1 MFTKSI
7 TTSITGTVSTASF
20 LVASTVTIES
30 ILWYISIIIGILM
43 GIVTLI
49 SWIKSLT
56 LKSKNKI
63 KLIKQLIKEAK
74 ADGTITKEEMKDILK
89 EVGSASE
96 EIIDEIGDGAE
107 KVKDAFESVSDTI
120 KKGEK

>member
-1 MFTKSI
+1 MITKSI
-7 TTSITGTVSTASF
+7 TAGVTGTVSTASF
-20 LVASTVTIES
+20 ILASTISFES

-43 GIVTLI
+43 GICTLI
-49 SWIKSLT
+49 SWIKALH
-56 LKSKNKI
+56 LKSKGKV
-63 KLIKQLIKEAK
+63 KLIKDLIKEAK

-120 KKGEK
+120 KKGDK

>member
-7 TTSITGTVSTASF
+7 TTSVTGTVSTASF

-30 ILWYISIIIGILM
+30 VLWYISIIIGILM

-49 SWIKSLT
+49 SWIKSLM
-56 LKSKNKI
+56 LKSKNKM
-63 KLIKQLIKEAK
+63 KLIKQLINEAK
-74 ADGTITKEEMKDILK
+74 ADGTISKEELASILK
-89 EVGSASE
+89 EIGSASE
-96 EIIDEIGDGAE
+96 DIIDEVGKGAE
-107 KVKDAFESVSDTI
+107 KVQDAFESVADTI